1 MIKRER
7 ERERESAR
15 ACASAFLSAGN
26 PFALQGW
33 RVCVCGV
40 FHLCTCARA
49 RVRVCVRTHV
59 CVCAVY
65 VKCIERINKTAKTAS
80 AVRSIHNT
88 YNNATDVAWGELCLY
103 KVKTAAKPTPD

>member
-1 MIKRER
+1 
-7 ERERESAR
+7 
-15 ACASAFLSAGN
+15 
-26 PFALQGW
+26 
-33 RVCVCGV
+33 VCVCGV